1 MKTIVHK
8 SESRGAADFG
18 WLKSRHTFSFAN
30 YYNPER
36 IHFGMLRVLNDD
48 HVAPGA
54 GFDAHPHRDMEIV
67 SIPLAGALEHK
78 DSMGTGSIIRPDEVQ
93 IMSAGTGIV
102 HSEYNASSEEEVNFL
117 QIWVLPKRAGIPP
130 RYEQKQYAPEDR
142 KNRFVTVVSPE
153 ENSGG
158 VWINQDAYFSL
169 GDFDAGTSTE
179 YTLKNAGHGAYVF
192 VIHSDG
198 EVLIAGESAG
208 KRDAV
213 GVYDTERFTIEA
225 KAASRLLVIEVP
237 MN

>member
-8 SESRGAADFG
+8 NESRGSADFG

-30 YYNPER
+30 YFHPER

-48 HVAPGA
+48 QVAPGA
-54 GFDAHPHRDMEIV
+54 GFDPHPHRDMEIV

-78 DSMGTGSIIRPDEVQ
+78 DSMGTGSVIRPDEVQ

-102 HSEYNASSEEEVNFL
+102 HSEYNASNEEEVNFL
-117 QIWVLPKRAGIPP
+117 QIWVLPKEAGIQP
-130 RYEQKQYAPEDR
+130 RYEQKKYDPADR

-158 VWINQDAYFSL
+158 VWINQDATFSL
-169 GDFDAGTSTE
+169 GDFDAGSRVE
-179 YTLKNAGHGAYVF
+179 YALKHPGHGAYVF
-192 VIHSDG
+192 VIHSNG
-198 EVLIAGESAG
+198 AINIAGEDVG

-213 GVYDTERFTIEA
+213 GVYETERFTIEA
-225 KAASRLLVIEVP
+225 QSAASLLVIEVP